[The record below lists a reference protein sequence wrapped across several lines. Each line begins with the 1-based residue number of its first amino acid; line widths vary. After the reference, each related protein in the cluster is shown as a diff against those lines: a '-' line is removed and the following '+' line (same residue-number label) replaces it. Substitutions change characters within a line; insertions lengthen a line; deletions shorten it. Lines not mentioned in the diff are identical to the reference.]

1 MSQVQVSENLAN
13 LPSNEL
19 SKTGTGSISRNTS
32 MIQISTN
39 ESFIFLLN
47 DEKNL
52 KEPQTISL
60 IEDYE
65 SILNQLVLKNL
76 KKSSTIEY
84 YEVRIQWHNTFKSYI
99 QKRTKIREHHTVENN
114 KNNEKSSDLEIDSSE
129 LKTDYFPVLKSQDF
143 DYLLSRLN
151 KMKKT
156 ADKFGGFIQK
166 EDKVAK
172 QLQML
177 EIRTKQSIVF
187 LKEAFCFQKSKP

>member
-1 MSQVQVSENLAN
+1 MSQAQGSENLEN

-19 SKTGTGSISRNTS
+19 NKTGTGSISRNTS

-39 ESFIFLLN
+39 ESLIFQLN
-47 DEKNL
+47 EEKNL
-52 KEPQTISL
+52 KERQAISL

-65 SILNQLVLKNL
+65 SILNQMVLKNL

-84 YEVRIQWHNTFKSYI
+84 YEVKIQWHNSFKSYI

-114 KNNEKSSDLEIDSSE
+114 KNYKKSSDLEIDSAE

-156 ADKFGGFIQK
+156 ADKFRCFIQK

-172 QLQML
+172 QLQMS
-177 EIRTKQSIVF
+177 EIITKKSIVL
-187 LKEAFCFQKSKP
+187 LKEAFCFQKSEP